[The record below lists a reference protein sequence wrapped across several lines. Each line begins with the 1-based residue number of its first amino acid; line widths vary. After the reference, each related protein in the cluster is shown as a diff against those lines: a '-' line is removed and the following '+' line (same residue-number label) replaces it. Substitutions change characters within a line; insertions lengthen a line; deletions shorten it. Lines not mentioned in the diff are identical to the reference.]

1 MLGSFDEAEDL
12 VQETFLRAWRARESF
27 EVRATVRSWLYRIAT
42 NAWLDFLAAHERRP
56 RPYAVP
62 PTIGARRSAHR
73 DPVAAAVPGPPAG
86 RDVGGR
92 GAGLKRLP
100 CNPSVARSRGESSAS
115 ASQSLPSILRVS
127 QHSQPEV
134 HQWLLEP

>member
-1 MLGSFDEAEDL
+1 MFGSFDEAEDL

-62 PTIGARRSAHR
+62 PTIGAG
-73 DPVAAAVPGPPAG
+73 DPPTEIPWLQPFLDRLLDETSEDAAPG
-86 RDVGGR
+86 
-92 GAGLKRLP
+92 
-100 CNPSVARSRGESSAS
+100 
-115 ASQSLPSILRVS
+115 
-127 QHSQPEV
+127 
-134 HQWLLEP
+134 